1 MDKIDPSLVEPTDS
15 NHPRL
20 RRVNK
25 GFILYSLLGIAGAAV
40 IGSAMLP
47 ELFRRE
53 PKDRG
58 KSTVNVPD
66 PPQYDIE
73 YPSAPAVEGQAAAF
87 GGSFTPIPGVPDI
100 EGLDEIMLQ
109 EDEAVSPTSAP
120 APAPRAPSYV
130 PSGGFRP
137 DFSADAAASS
147 MAVSVDDTPAPLT
160 LPRIGSQLQADTAAA
175 VRQLQQRAA
184 RVPSIAAA
192 IPNNRQPT
200 PYEIYNQANQQTEKI
215 AFAAPPDDPQIVD
228 RLGPYSLAQGT
239 IIPALLVTG
248 INTDLPGYVMAQVSE
263 NVYDFVSGDNL
274 LIPAGSRLVA
284 TYNSV
289 VSWGQSRLQISW
301 QQMIRPDGVVVNLS
315 GAPGID
321 SAGFSGL
328 PAKVDNHSL
337 EILGAIGFSALTT
350 FLTGA
355 SDAAVQRL
363 LTRGALS
370 ASLDSVVAN
379 LGTIGFTIAQRWLNV
394 QPTLTLDAGAKVNVF
409 ATNSVTLPPV
419 PPSGETRKYIRRK
432 K

>member
-1 MDKIDPSLVEPTDS
+1 MDKIDPSLAEPTDS

-73 YPSAPAVEGQAAAF
+73 YPSAPAIEGQAAAF
-87 GGSFTPIPGVPDI
+87 SGSFAPIPGVPDI
-100 EGLDEIMLQ
+100 EGLEEIMLQ
-109 EDEAVSPTSAP
+109 EDEAVSPNST
-120 APAPRAPSYV
+120 PAPRTPSYV
-130 PSGGFRP
+130 PSGDFRP
-137 DFSADAAASS
+137 DFSAEAASS
-147 MAVSVDDTPAPLT
+147 SMSVSVDDTPPLLT

-175 VRQLQQRAA
+175 ARQLQQAVRT
-184 RVPSIAAA
+184 PSIAAT

-215 AFAAPPDDPQIVD
+215 AFAAPPGDPQIVD

-289 VSWGQSRLQISW
+289 VSWGQSRIQISW

-321 SAGFSGL
+321 PAGFAGL

-370 ASLDSVVAN
+370 ASLESVVAN

>member
-25 GFILYSLLGIAGAAV
+25 GFILYSLLGIAAAAV

-53 PKDRG
+53 RKDRG

-73 YPSAPAVEGQAAAF
+73 YPSDPVIEGQTAAF
-87 GGSFTPIPGVPDI
+87 GGSFAPIPGVPDI
-100 EGLDEIMLQ
+100 EGLEEILQ
-109 EDEAVSPTSAP
+109 EGEPAAP
-120 APAPRAPSYV
+120 ASTQAPAPRAPSYV
-130 PSGGFRP
+130 PSGFRP

-147 MAVSVDDTPAPLT
+147 MAVNVEGTPPPLT
-160 LPRIGSQLQADTAAA
+160 LPGIGSQLQADTAAA
-175 VRQLQQRAA
+175 ARQLQQQAA
-184 RVPSIAAA
+184 RVPSIAAT

-200 PYEIYNQANQQTEKI
+200 QYEIYNQANQQTEKI
-215 AFAAPPDDPQIVD
+215 AFAAPPGDPRIVD

-289 VSWGQSRLQISW
+289 VSWGQSRIQISW

-321 SAGFSGL
+321 PAGFSGL
-328 PAKVDNHSL
+328 PANVDNHSL

-370 ASLDSVVAN
+370 ASLESVVAN